1 VGPIKKDLRLL
12 ANYHSSVAEFRNTN
26 DNKEEFVF
34 IAGDHAVY
42 MRSRAFEVK
51 ELRPVQEITKENLG
65 NKDYVISLV
74 DVEFSYAH
82 RNEGGAVISIYNIQ
96 LCHFEKGRNSS
107 WTFCWNRKPI
117 KRNA

>member
-1 VGPIKKDLRLL
+1 MSRRRAEPIKKDWRLL

-42 MRSRAFEVK
+42 VRSRAFEVK
-51 ELRPVQEITKENLG
+51 ELRPVQEIAKENLG

-82 RNEGGAVISIYNIQ
+82 RNEGSDDFNIQ
-96 LCHFEKGRNSS
+96 HSALLFREE
-107 WTFCWNRKPI
+107 
-117 KRNA
+117 

>member
-1 VGPIKKDLRLL
+1 
-12 ANYHSSVAEFRNTN
+12 
-26 DNKEEFVF
+26 
-34 IAGDHAVY
+34 

-51 ELRPVQEITKENLG
+51 ELRLVQEIAKENLG

-74 DVEFSYAH
+74 DVEFSYAN
-82 RNEGGAVISIYNIQ
+82 RNEGAMISIYNIQ
-96 LCHFEKGRNSS
+96 LCYFEKGRNSS

>member
-1 VGPIKKDLRLL
+1 MEGRRQLHDWVGAERGPIKKDWRLL

-26 DNKEEFVF
+26 DNKEEFFF

-42 MRSRAFEVK
+42 VRSRAFEVK
-51 ELRPVQEITKENLG
+51 ELRLVQEIAKENLG

-82 RNEGGAVISIYNIQ
+82 RNEGGGDFNI
-96 LCHFEKGRNSS
+96 
-107 WTFCWNRKPI
+107 
-117 KRNA
+117 